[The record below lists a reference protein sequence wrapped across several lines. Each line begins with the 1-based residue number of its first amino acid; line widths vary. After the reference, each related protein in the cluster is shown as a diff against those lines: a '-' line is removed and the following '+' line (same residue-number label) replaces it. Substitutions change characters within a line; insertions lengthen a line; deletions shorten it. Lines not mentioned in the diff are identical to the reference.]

1 VRPTEHL
8 LQRRA
13 RRQAPAPAT
22 RAPFFTK
29 KLKKK
34 IEIKLT
40 GAASRAPQLMN

>member
-1 VRPTEHL
+1 V
-8 LQRRA
+8 QRRA

-29 KLKKK
+29 KLKYKKK